1 MERLNRTDGRAY
13 IDWLAEHG
21 ERRSIEIH
29 PLALLELA
37 ERAQARAAAIKGTAQ
52 GIIAEMEEI
61 GTERIG
67 YDERGSWHGPG
78 GIQRASVAAETVPL
92 RVRMVNAAWLALAIS
107 IVGGAW
113 AGLIWAVIRMVQK
126 AGLPW

>member
-1 MERLNRTDGRAY
+1 METLKRKDVLAY
-13 IDWLAEHG
+13 IDWLAEQ
-21 ERRSIEIH
+21 EEPLSVEIH

-37 ERAQARAAAIKGTAQ
+37 ERAQARAAAIKGTAR

-61 GTERIG
+61 GAERIG
-67 YDERGSWHGPG
+67 YDERERWHGPG

-92 RVRMVNAAWLALAIS
+92 RVRMANAAWLALAIS

-113 AGLIWAVIRMVQK
+113 AGLIWAVAKMAQR
-126 AGLPW
+126 AGLLW

>member
-1 MERLNRTDGRAY
+1 MLTLTPITMRVIDRTGVDAANRSD
-13 IDWLAEHG
+13 
-21 ERRSIEIH
+21 
-29 PLALLELA
+29 
-37 ERAQARAAAIKGTAQ
+37 
-52 GIIAEMEEI
+52 MEEI

-67 YDERGSWHGPG
+67 YDERERWHGPG